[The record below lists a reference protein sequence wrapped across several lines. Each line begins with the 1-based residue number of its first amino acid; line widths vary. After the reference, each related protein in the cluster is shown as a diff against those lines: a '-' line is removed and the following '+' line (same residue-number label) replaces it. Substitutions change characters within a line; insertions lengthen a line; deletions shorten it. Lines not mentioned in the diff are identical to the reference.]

1 MANVIPKQFY
11 EENGSIKISFEKDN
25 TLKRNEMKEVMI
37 NLLGDGFEN
46 IDFKKGQRT
55 LTGHY
60 NAGQEDIFFMMANVT
75 FMGGREGQHPKD
87 LKRIQYN
94 VDWRT
99 FYNTYNDKGTVL
111 WMGIYSYK
119 DLNVFAVF
127 EPETYL
133 EKHKGK
139 EMITKKGQKSAYSCH
154 IYLNDLYQGYKNG
167 IFKKIDKNGNHIWAI
182 SSNDLKLYFEGDYEQ
197 DPIISTIKEINSK
210 RITWDRWIRADEAI
224 YFMKELKSKTG
235 FNKWKEN
242 MWNGFILEGIYDD
255 FLNDSPSKYME
266 YVETSRFEEIKN
278 EYKKYCLDLAFPNEN
293 NKFIG
298 DLKNVSI
305 DSYDSYLNDET
316 NVNAALEKYN
326 KIWFIIYLHEKKPG
340 KTNDYEMV
348 KWRNHFIKD
357 SGEWKRGKIFNEK
370 SAPYTPHSIKMIGM
384 VIVELNEVTKEKYFF
399 IKSQGPNS
407 NDRER
412 PDKYG
417 IKKRILKEVMDDSL
431 VIYRE
436 FHS

>member
-11 EENGSIKISFEKDN
+11 EENGSIKISYEKDN
-25 TLKRNEMKEVMI
+25 TLKRNEMKEVLKNI
-37 NLLGDGFEN
+37 LGDDFEN

-60 NAGQEDIFFMMANVT
+60 KSERANIFFMMANVT
-75 FMGGREGQHPKD
+75 FMGGTEGQHPKD

-94 VDWRT
+94 VDWRN
-99 FYNTYNDKGTVL
+99 FYNAYKTRGTVL

-133 EKHKGK
+133 EKHDGK
-139 EMITKKGQKSAYSCH
+139 AMMTKSGKKSAYSCH
-154 IYLNDLYQGYKNG
+154 IYLNDLYQGYKKG
-167 IFKKIDKNGNHIWAI
+167 IFEKIDKNGNHIWAI
-182 SSNDLKLYFEGDYEQ
+182 SSTNLKQYFEGNYEQ
-197 DPIISTIKEINSK
+197 DPIVSIIKEINRD
-210 RITWDRWIRADEAI
+210 RINWNSWIRADEAI
-224 YFMKELKSKTG
+224 PFLKELKLKTG

-255 FLNDSPSKYME
+255 YLSDSPSEYME
-266 YVETSRFEEIKN
+266 YIETSRLDEIKN

-305 DSYDSYLNDET
+305 DGYDAYLNDES
-316 NVNAALEKYN
+316 NVDAALKEYN
-326 KIWFIIYLHEKKPG
+326 KIWFIVYLHEKKPG

-357 SGEWKRGKIFNEK
+357 AGEWNRRKKFNEK
-370 SAPYTPHSIKMIGM
+370 SAPATPHSIKMKEMAI
-384 VIVELNEVTKEKYFF
+384 IELNEVTKEKYFLL
-399 IKSQGPNS
+399 KSQGKNS
-407 NDRER
+407 NEKAR
-412 PDKYG
+412 PDKYK
-417 IKKRILKEVMDDSL
+417 IKKKIIKEIMDDSL

-436 FHS
+436 RH